1 MISMNKKHK
10 NNIVSIL
17 LACALHVVLFSS
29 LIFVY
34 ETSNANIP
42 NRPLMLK
49 ASLIK
54 EENLITPKKIEDKK
68 RRAAEEEKRL
78 SDIKLEKERIER
90 NKKAEQKR
98 IEDQKKEKE
107 RLRQE
112 EIANKRKKEE
122 EQEKKRVEAE
132 RKRLADIEKQ
142 RAENERMVF

>member
-1 MISMNKKHK
+1 MISMNKMHK
-10 NNIVSIL
+10 NNIISIL
-17 LACALHVVLFSS
+17 LACTLHVALFAS

-42 NRPLMLK
+42 NRPMMLK

-54 EENLITPKKIEDKK
+54 EENLITPKKIEEKK

-78 SDIKLEKERIER
+78 SDIKQEKERIER

-112 EIANKRKKEE
+112 EI
-122 EQEKKRVEAE
+122 
-132 RKRLADIEKQ
+132 IEYL
-142 RAENERMVF
+142 ENN

>member
-17 LACALHVVLFSS
+17 LACTLHVVLFSS

-90 NKKAEQKR
+90 KISEETYSHVY
-98 IEDQKKEKE
+98 IYIYIYIYTYTCIHGE
-107 RLRQE
+107 R
-112 EIANKRKKEE
+112 
-122 EQEKKRVEAE
+122 
-132 RKRLADIEKQ
+132 
-142 RAENERMVF
+142 